1 MATARRRAGLP
12 SKSKPTPGSVVRTGP
27 LLRLAL
33 VLTAG
38 ALALAPPPS
47 PAVERWYAGLIYP
60 SLQALLTRTSNL
72 TSIALFDVLLL
83 VLAAV
88 PVFVV
93 WRGVRA
99 ARAARSVRPVL
110 GALGTLAVFVAAV
123 YLWFLLAW
131 GLSYARP
138 PLESRLDLRDV
149 PVTTDDVRA
158 LAMQAVT
165 LVNETHG
172 SAHAAGFPDVHAVPS
187 SLVDALAAV
196 DFEHGRVRPT
206 VPGRPKATAL
216 GWFFR
221 AAGVDGMLA
230 PFALETLVNTSLT
243 PPERPFV
250 LAHEWAHLS
259 GHADEADAN
268 FIAWLV
274 TTRADVASLYSGWLY
289 VANDAAAQL
298 PADDRAEV
306 LAALGP
312 GPRADLEAIAARVA
326 ARVEVVQRASW
337 QVYDQYLRTQGVDDG
352 VRSYS
357 RGIQLIVKYGA
368 R

>member
-1 MATARRRAGLP
+1 MRSA
-12 SKSKPTPGSVVRTGP
+12 P

-38 ALALAPPPS
+38 ALALTPPPA
-47 PAVERWYAGLIYP
+47 PLVERWYAGFVYP
-60 SLQALLTRTSNL
+60 SLQALVTRTSNL
-72 TSIALFDVLLL
+72 TAIAVFDVLIIA
-83 VLAAV
+83 LAAV
-88 PVFVV
+88 PVVV
-93 WRGVRA
+93 TWRGVRA

-110 GALGTLAVFVAAV
+110 RAAGTLVVCAASV

-149 PVTTDDVRA
+149 AVTTEDVRA

-165 LVNETHG
+165 IVNETHA

-187 SLVDALAAV
+187 ALVDALAAV

-206 VPGRPKATAL
+206 VPGRPKATLL

-230 PFALETLVNTSLT
+230 PLALETLVNTALT

-250 LAHEWAHLS
+250 VAHEWAHLS

-274 TTRADVASLYSGWLY
+274 TTRADTASLYSGWLY

-298 PADDRAEV
+298 PPADRAEV

-337 QVYDQYLRTQGVDDG
+337 EVYDQYLRTQGVADG

-357 RGIQLIVKYGA
+357 RGIELIVKYGA